1 MTHETDATLVD
12 ALAHL
17 PQDSLALLTQHRFN
31 RDWLLAQAELSR
43 AGKRSN
49 FVTGRLEAPR
59 ESDVTDVEQLS
70 PEQRAQCHALG
81 EQALR
86 SGQCALVVLAGGM
99 ATRMGGVTKALVP
112 VFDGKTFLDL
122 RLGEQDSLAR
132 QYGKRPPLW
141 LMTSHATHEGI
152 EEALGQKL
160 DGWDIA
166 LFRQSLSVRLDQDFQ
181 LFLDGGQPS
190 LHSPGHGDLPESL
203 KASGLLT
210 RFVQS
215 GGRYVLVT
223 NLDNLGGGLD
233 PVLIGWHL
241 SHGAPVTCE
250 VVDKVGSD
258 RGGIP
263 IVVDGKLVVLEEFRI
278 PPNFDPSQVRV
289 FNVNSFAFDAR
300 ALDELDMDWTYFE
313 VTKKVGDRP
322 VIQYERLI
330 NEVTSHLLTKYV
342 RVPRQGVSSRFMPV
356 KDYDE
361 LAARRDALKA
371 LARARGMI

>member
-1 MTHETDATLVD
+1 MTHPNDAALVD
-12 ALAHL
+12 ALARL
-17 PQDSLALLTQHRFN
+17 PEDSLALLTQHRFN
-31 RDWLLAQAELSR
+31 RDWLLTQARLSR

-49 FVTGRLEAPR
+49 FVTGSLEAPR
-59 ESDVTDVEQLS
+59 ESDVMDVEQLS
-70 PEQRAQCHALG
+70 SEERARYQELG

-122 RLGEQDSLAR
+122 RLSEQRSLAKR
-132 QYGKRPPLW
+132 YGKTPPLW
-141 LMTSHATHEGI
+141 LMTSHATHQGI
-152 EEALGQKL
+152 EDAIGEQL
-160 DGWDIA
+160 DGFDIA

-181 LFLDGGQPS
+181 LFLDQGEPS

-210 RFVQS
+210 RFVAD
-215 GGRYVLVT
+215 GGRYALVT

-233 PVLIGWHL
+233 PVLIGWHM

-263 IVVDGKLVVLEEFRI
+263 IVVDSKLVVLEEFRI
-278 PPNFDPSQVRV
+278 PPTFDPSQVRV

-300 ALDELDMDWTYFE
+300 ALDELEMDWTYFE
-313 VTKKVGDRP
+313 VTKKVGDHP

-342 RVPRQGVSSRFMPV
+342 RVAREGVSSRFMPV

-371 LARARGMI
+371 LASARGMI